1 MNLRKSKRFQRHALA
16 AAVTLALAG
25 AAHAQLASST
35 IKGQVA
41 ATQAGTV
48 VTAVNT
54 ANGATYRT
62 TTLADGSYV
71 LTGLAPGSY
80 EIRVGA
86 QKSQAITLSIGE
98 TASVDLAVG
107 AAQQVTIVGSLGL
120 KDATNT
126 ESEMNSRYGTLAHDY
141 VVSPTFLLSSRLAAN
156 RTLLAHPNV
165 QAFLKAIAVAEGGGY
180 DFRYGAVAGKRRFA
194 SQVFA
199 FRHAELVARTLGPG
213 TVHQFVKELAA
224 RFTRFADAQHPEI
237 VVVFANQI
245 RIDRREVGCQFVIHL
260 AALNQLLRFA
270 VDHQSHGTRGGCRCE
285 HIG

>member
-126 ESEMNSRYGTLAHDY
+126 ESATAVSKRQIETLPQ
-141 VVSPTFLLSSRLAAN
+141 VTRNFLA
-156 RTLLAHPNV
+156 
-165 QAFLKAIAVAEGGGY
+165 
-180 DFRYGAVAGKRRFA
+180 
-194 SQVFA
+194 
-199 FRHAELVARTLGPG
+199 
-213 TVHQFVKELAA
+213 
-224 RFTRFADAQHPEI
+224 FADLAPGVRFI
-237 VVVFANQI
+237 NDPATGYTQI
-245 RIDRREVGCQFVIHL
+245 GRAHV
-260 AALNQLLRFA
+260 
-270 VDHQSHGTRGGCRCE
+270 
-285 HIG
+285 